1 LTPERHRIDGVNELW
16 LQPAGVAVDPGTHLY
31 RPAVFI
37 ECTLNFRSLRAGLNH
52 SEDRGYTAWL
62 PEADLAI
69 DWDTAASDLDQG
81 SRLMLAPQSDVGYLV
96 GHYVAAKQEFA
107 QYQAELVDTLSRNAR
122 LRIFYNPVFG
132 LFSVPGDQLEEF
144 LGVVAEAA
152 LRRVEPELKQ
162 LRRKFELQ
170 LEQIREAQSKKGRA
184 AEGLSVDRLVSR
196 DLQLSESETRLTSIF
211 SHLAGTVF
219 GTQDSQLEEYAG
231 EKIDVE
237 LREDLDRIE
246 DEAGQ
251 ALRRLYDEYKALA
264 DEYDIFEIGLQ
275 PDNIRVNR
283 RAILWV
289 PVSRG

>member
-1 LTPERHRIDGVNELW
+1 GEGDVARH
-16 LQPAGVAVDPGTHLY
+16 
-31 RPAVFI
+31 
-37 ECTLNFRSLRAGLNH
+37 
-52 SEDRGYTAWL
+52 
-62 PEADLAI
+62 
-69 DWDTAASDLDQG
+69 WDTTACDIDQG
-81 SRLMLAPQSDVGYLV
+81 PRLMPAPQSDVGYRP
-96 GHYVAAKQEFA
+96 GNYVAAKQDFA
-107 QYQAELVDTLSRNAR
+107 QYQAELVDALSRNAR

-132 LFSVPGDQLEEF
+132 LFSAPGDQLEEF

-219 GTQDSQLEEYAG
+219 GTQDSQLQDYAG

-237 LREDLDRIE
+237 LREDLD
-246 DEAGQ
+246 
-251 ALRRLYDEYKALA
+251 
-264 DEYDIFEIGLQ
+264 
-275 PDNIRVNR
+275 
-283 RAILWV
+283 
-289 PVSRG
+289 